1 MKTINDSDKGDVVL
15 KETEA
20 LQNLR
25 ALEEIEK
32 NPEISQRELSSRLGV
47 ALGITN
53 ALLKTLARK
62 GQIKIRGKN
71 NRSLTYHLTHAGVL
85 AKSTLAMRWTL
96 NTIGFYRQAR
106 HSIAQRLSLLAEE
119 GAESVI
125 IYGHSELT
133 EIVAVLAPEVGMK
146 IVGIAAPRDAHS
158 TDNEESFD
166 GGEAQFSGFSSFQL
180 EDIDEIA
187 ADALIVCK
195 KCESDELAEIELHA
209 SSSMRIFNL
218 F

>member
-1 MKTINDSDKGDVVL
+1 MKTINDSDKDAAVL
-15 KETEA
+15 KENEA
-20 LQNLR
+20 LHNLR
-25 ALEEIEK
+25 MLEEIEK
-32 NPEISQRELSSRLGV
+32 NPEISQRELSSHLGV

-85 AKSTLAMRWTL
+85 AKSALAMRWTL

-106 HSIAQRLSLLAEE
+106 HGIAERLSLLAED

-125 IYGHSELT
+125 LYGLSELT
-133 EIVAVLAPEVGMK
+133 DMVSVLAPQAGMK
-146 IVGIAAPRDAHS
+146 IVGIAIPSGEHGVDS
-158 TDNEESFD
+158 EGLD
-166 GGEAQFSGFSSFQL
+166 GAEALFPESSFFQL
-180 EDIDEIA
+180 DEIDKIE

-195 KCESDELAEIELHA
+195 KCEADELAEIERHA
-209 SSSMRIFNL
+209 SSSMRIFDL